1 MTSPGWLTRSLADV
15 PTDDGWLGA
24 REVEVLAGLR
34 FEKRRTDWRLGRFAS
49 KAAVAIWLGV
59 SPGRVE
65 IAAAPDG
72 APEAWL
78 DGRRAP
84 ASLSLSHR
92 AGRALAVVGEADT
105 ALGCDLEL
113 VEPRSRA
120 FLDDWLAPSERGLA
134 AAAGA
139 RRDIVANLL
148 WTAKEAAAKAR
159 REGLRLDV
167 RQAVAEPEGLGSTTP
182 DWRRLAV
189 VWGDGG
195 GRAAGWWRAEPSWVM
210 AVVGEPAPGAPR
222 ALDDYDGRGP

>member
-15 PTDDGWLGA
+15 PTGDGWLGA
-24 REVEVLAGLR
+24 GEVEVLAGLR

-59 SPGRVE
+59 PAGRVE

-72 APEAWL
+72 VPEAWL

-92 AGRALAVVGEADT
+92 AGRALAVVGEADS

-113 VEPRSRA
+113 VEPRSPA
-120 FLDDWLAPSERGLA
+120 FVNDWLAPSERELA

-167 RQAVAEPEGLGSTTP
+167 RQAVAEPEDLSSTTL

-195 GRAAGWWRAEPSWVM
+195 GRDAGWWRAEPGWVM
-210 AVVGEPAPGAPR
+210 AVVSDPAPGPPR
-222 ALDDYDGRGP
+222 ALDD